1 MLHLIKPI
9 PELRTVTTQKF
20 IMRLVKQSNL
30 NKFSNNL
37 MVQFYIEIKK
47 FDWTMVYIENNSK

>member
-9 PELRTVTTQKF
+9 PELTVTTQKF
-20 IMRLVKQSNL
+20 MRLVKQSNL
-30 NKFSNNL
+30 NKFSNSL
-37 MVQFYIEIKK
+37 LIQFYIKIKK